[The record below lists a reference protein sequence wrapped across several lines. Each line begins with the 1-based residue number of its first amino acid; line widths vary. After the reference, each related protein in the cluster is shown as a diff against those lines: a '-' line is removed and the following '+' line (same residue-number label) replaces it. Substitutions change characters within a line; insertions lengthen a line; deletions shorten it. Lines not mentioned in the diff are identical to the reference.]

1 MQKDIQY
8 LDSLIRNCTERQIGA
23 VSLFLVAVVATLEY
37 LAGYELA
44 ISTFLLIPIAL
55 AAWYGSRNQGIFF
68 SALSTAIC
76 FIFDK
81 TSPVHAY
88 SNPFAPYWDAASQLI
103 VFLIIALLLSHLKD
117 RLRIEKQLARI
128 DALTGVMNG
137 RGFIEASQQLIT
149 LAARHGR
156 PTILAYI
163 DLDNFREMNEAFGHS
178 EGEKALQTIG
188 QLFLESLRKT
198 DVVGRL
204 GGNEFALLLP
214 ETDAS
219 GARTKLGKLKNELTN
234 KSREYNWPIRF
245 NIGFVSF
252 DIPPSSID
260 EAFKFAESLINQI
273 KNNGKSN
280 IVFEHFPKNANA
292 EFQLQG
298 NAN

>member
-8 LDSLIRNCTERQIGA
+8 LDSLIRNCTKGQIGA
-23 VSLFLVAVVATLEY
+23 LSLFLVILVATLEY
-37 LAGYELA
+37 LAGYEIA

-68 SALSTAIC
+68 SLLSTAIC

-103 VFLIIALLLSHLKD
+103 VFLIIALLLSHLRA
-117 RLRIEKQLARI
+117 RLRIENQLARI

-137 RGFIEASQQLIT
+137 RGFVEASQQLIT

-163 DLDNFREMNEAFGHS
+163 DLDNFRQMNEAFGHS

-188 QLFLESLRKT
+188 QLFIGSLRKT

-204 GGNEFALLLP
+204 GSNEFALLLP

-219 GARTKLGKLKNELTN
+219 GARTKLGKLKNELTQ
-234 KSREYNWPIRF
+234 KSREHNWPIKF
-245 NIGFVSF
+245 SIGFVSF
-252 DIPPSSID
+252 DMPPSSID
-260 EAFKFAESLINQI
+260 EAFKIAESLMNQI
-273 KNNGKSN
+273 RNSGKST
-280 IVFEHFPKNANA
+280 IISEHFPKNADS

-298 NAN
+298 NVH